1 MIQRQGG
8 SSSRCRRGKRWHG
21 GGFLLLVLATVSG
34 CAANSPPPG
43 PPPSPP
49 AHAVS
54 AVVLVNGC
62 AHLGVDN
69 AKLAQAAMNQLVDG
83 CGSFNGGRV
92 QFSAT
97 LLPGGAIQFVQGPDP
112 AQAIPVCVLTH
123 PLTHRV
129 HLQSAC
135 TLDVRLEEGP
145 VQVPGAA
152 ASP

>member
-1 MIQRQGG
+1 
-8 SSSRCRRGKRWHG
+8 
-21 GGFLLLVLATVSG
+21 
-34 CAANSPPPG
+34 
-43 PPPSPP
+43 
-49 AHAVS
+49 
-54 AVVLVNGC
+54 VVLVNGC

-83 CGSFNGGRV
+83 CGSFTGGRA

-97 LLPGGAIQFVQGPDP
+97 LLPGGAIQFVQGRDP

-135 TLDVRLEEGP
+135 TLDVRLEEGS
-145 VQVPGAA
+145 VDVPKAA
-152 ASP
+152 APSP

>member
-1 MIQRQGG
+1 LGLPLWMA
-8 SSSRCRRGKRWHG
+8 
-21 GGFLLLVLATVSG
+21 FG
-34 CAANSPPPG
+34 CAAKNPPPA
-43 PPPSPP
+43 PPPAPP
-49 AHAVS
+49 AHTVT

-83 CGSFNGGRV
+83 CGSFAGGRA

-123 PLTHRV
+123 PLAHRV

-135 TLDVRLEEGP
+135 TLDVRLEEGS
-145 VQVPGAA
+145 VEVPKGTTA
-152 ASP
+152 P

>member
-1 MIQRQGG
+1 M
-8 SSSRCRRGKRWHG
+8 
-21 GGFLLLVLATVSG
+21 TSG
-34 CAANSPPPG
+34 CAATPAPPPSPPP
-43 PPPSPP
+43 PPP

-62 AHLGVDN
+62 ARLGVDN

-83 CGSFNGGRV
+83 CGSFTGGRV
-92 QFSAT
+92 QFSAS

-129 HLQSAC
+129 HLQTAC
-135 TLDVRLEEGP
+135 TLDVRLEEGS
-145 VQVPGAA
+145 VEVPRPAA
-152 ASP
+152 TAAP

>member
-1 MIQRQGG
+1 VVGAHAM
-8 SSSRCRRGKRWHG
+8 
-21 GGFLLLVLATVSG
+21 VAG
-34 CAANSPPPG
+34 CAARAAPPAPPPA
-43 PPPSPP
+43 
-49 AHAVS
+49 AHTVT

-112 AQAIPVCVLTH
+112 AQSIPICVLTH

-129 HLQSAC
+129 RLQTAC
-135 TLDVRLEEGP
+135 TLDVRLEEGA
-145 VQVPGAA
+145 VEVPKAPG
-152 ASP
+152 P

>member
-1 MIQRQGG
+1 
-8 SSSRCRRGKRWHG
+8 
-21 GGFLLLVLATVSG
+21 LVLPATMAALS
-34 CAANSPPPG
+34 CAAKTPPPG
-43 PPPSPP
+43 PPPAPP

-83 CGSFNGGRV
+83 CGSFTGGRV
-92 QFSAT
+92 QFSAS

-129 HLQSAC
+129 RLQAAC
-135 TLDVRLEEGP
+135 TLDVRLEEGS
-145 VQVPGAA
+145 VDVPKATPA
-152 ASP
+152 P